1 MADELESIKINELP
15 QASSVDTNKD
25 YIPMVRYLS
34 DPETVKIHP
43 NAFNSY
49 DNSKSKLHATNY
61 QDAIDELARM
71 IEINEEE

>member
-1 MADELESIKINELP
+1 MADELESIKIDELP
-15 QASSVDTNKD
+15 QASYIDTNED
-25 YIPMVRYLS
+25 YVPIVQYSS

-61 QDAIDELARM
+61 QDAIDELASM
-71 IEINEEE
+71 IELNEEE